1 MQSGVMTMFSIS
13 DMINE
18 LDDDRREYARGFESG
33 RFIDYRFEREQ
44 PPYHLDVRTGTP
56 MDMYDQD
63 DEDDAYPSA
72 SCVSHFPLQGSREP
86 PRAQKLPG
94 AHSIS
99 APPHPHPHP
108 HPHPRSSPTLPPTES
123 LLAASTATAA
133 ATAAAA
139 ASSTGRD
146 AIVAAS
152 LAREIA
158 GRLAAEEA
166 SAAAATNRF
175 LILKKK
181 R

>member
-99 APPHPHPHP
+99 APPHP
-108 HPHPRSSPTLPPTES
+108 RSSPTLPPTES